1 MRAGTAASMARGVA
15 KGWRQT
21 SAGEAHGEIHQM
33 AWRARTKERNDG
45 GGRSRWRAET
55 LRLGTARWIDDGIID
70 PPRCRGGKSLTRTP
84 HHVSTQLKTG
94 LGEDGVVAP
103 PAAVFRPCHSQQ
115 ACT

>member
-1 MRAGTAASMARGVA
+1 MAVDFSGG
-15 KGWRQT
+15 K
-21 SAGEAHGEIHQM
+21 AHGEIHQM

-55 LRLGTARWIDDGIID
+55 FHLGTARWIDDG
-70 PPRCRGGKSLTRTP
+70 GGKSLTSTP
-84 HHVSTQLKTG
+84 HHVSMQLKTG